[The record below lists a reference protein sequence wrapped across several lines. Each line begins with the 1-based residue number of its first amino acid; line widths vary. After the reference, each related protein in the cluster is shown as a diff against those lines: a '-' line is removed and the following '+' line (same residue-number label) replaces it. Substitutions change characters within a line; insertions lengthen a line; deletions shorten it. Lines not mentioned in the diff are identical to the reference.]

1 MKSKTLKK
9 PGEKAP
15 KGFTPELYSALE
27 GDLFDEDDISSTG
40 TISSRDEEE
49 DLDEPVTPVII
60 PKRKVV
66 PVVHLLQEEMDYR

>member
-1 MKSKTLKK
+1 MKSKALKK

-40 TISSRDEEE
+40 TISSYDEEE
-49 DLDEPVTPVII
+49 PDAPMTPVII
-60 PKRKVV
+60 PRRKVV
-66 PVVHLLQEEMDYR
+66 PVIHILQEEMDYR

>member
-1 MKSKTLKK
+1 MKSKALKK

-49 DLDEPVTPVII
+49 EPDEPVII

-66 PVVHLLQEEMDYR
+66 PVIHILQEEMDYR

>member
-1 MKSKTLKK
+1 MKSKALKK

-15 KGFTPELYSALE
+15 KGFTLELYSALE
-27 GDLFDEDDISSTG
+27 EDLDEDDISSTG

-49 DLDEPVTPVII
+49 PDEPVTPVII

-66 PVVHLLQEEMDYR
+66 PVIHILQEEMDYR